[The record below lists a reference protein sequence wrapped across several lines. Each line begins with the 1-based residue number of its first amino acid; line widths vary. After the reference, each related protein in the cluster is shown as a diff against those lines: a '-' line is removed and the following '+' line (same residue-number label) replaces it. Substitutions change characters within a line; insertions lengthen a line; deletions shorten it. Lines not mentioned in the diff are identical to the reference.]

1 MKKTNLLLLLF
12 TITSLFFAIGCS
24 SGGGTADANK
34 YEILKSGKE
43 GVLVIDKQT
52 SELFTYQKGNW
63 ASLGK
68 SDKAKS
74 CNVGKFTYI
83 SQKANNR
90 HLVLDQKIGEV
101 LAYKDGKWQSLGAP
115 VNASACNNKHNFAAI
130 SKDGSGIVLFDQI
143 SGDVFRF
150 QKDKWAKVGNP
161 AKGTKAAKSVTKMK
175 PSKKAA
181 RKTTTESEIETE
193 NTDTDAVDETID
205 VEETIEAVDDFELDT
220 E

>member
-1 MKKTNLLLLLF
+1 MKKINLLLLFL
-12 TITSLFFAIGCS
+12 TITSLTFSMGCS
-24 SGGGTADANK
+24 SGAAADANK
-34 YEILKSGKE
+34 YEIVKTGKE
-43 GVLVIDKQT
+43 GVLVMDKQT
-52 SELFTYQKGNW
+52 SELFTYQKGSW

-90 HLVLDQKIGEV
+90 HLILDQKIGEV

-115 VNASACNNKHNFAAI
+115 VSAGACNDNHNFAAI
-130 SKDGSGIVLFDQI
+130 SKDGSGLVLFDQI

-150 QKDKWAKVGNP
+150 QKEAWAKVGNP
-161 AKGTKAAKSVTKMK
+161 AKGTKSKKSVTKMK
-175 PSKKAA
+175 PSKKGS
-181 RKTTTESEIETE
+181 KKSTTTEINE
-193 NTDTDAVDETID
+193 NDETKID
-205 VEETIEAVDDFELDT
+205 EVELNETIEAEGEADDFEFDT